1 MNPFKFGVL
10 VDDEYFTDRINE
22 LKEVLWTLN
31 SENHLILIS
40 PRRFGKSSLV
50 AKAVRESGRP
60 CISLNMQN
68 ILCVEDFA
76 SKLLRELFRIYP
88 MERIKHLM
96 THFRIIPTV
105 STNPLTNGIDVS
117 FQPVMNSIVLLEDAM
132 ALIEKVSTEE
142 KRLVVVFDEFQEVLN
157 IRKGLDKQLRSVM
170 QEQKHLNYIL
180 LGSQESMMTEI
191 FERKK
196 SPFYHFGKL
205 MHLDKIPYEDF
216 REYIAS
222 RLPLDEWREVA
233 GLFAADVEG
242 GFAEI
247 VIEKTRHRPRVRGQ
261 PGVEGDVLVQ
271 RVAVLRVAGDRVR
284 RALDEESSAF
294 VEFAGFFAEA
304 VEVVFFVSQAD
315 VGDPAAAVP
324 PESASR
330 ERLVQ
335 DFPVAVGEGQ
345 LQGGFGDGHRQ
356 LFAGDRDAVF
366 LLGHFRV
373 RCLHAG
379 PFLCEK
385 RIQPVLPGCQLQN
398 VGSFLKFLLRRHAE
412 ARADP
417 DDLVRHDP
425 DPDDGGIC
433 EDAGAVLF
441 LPEADCFC
449 ADVHDASPCFRIN

>member
-1 MNPFKFGVL
+1 MMNPFKFGVL

-50 AKAVRESGRP
+50 AKAVRESDRP

-222 RLPLDEWREVA
+222 RLPLDESDM
-233 GLFAADVEG
+233 LNNMVEDILS
-242 GFAEI
+242 FTNLHPYYTQQLSAQVWEL
-247 VIEKTRHRPRVRGQ
+247 VSYENLKE
-261 PGVEGDVLVQ
+261 GVV
-271 RVAVLRVAGDRVR
+271 
-284 RALDEESSAF
+284 
-294 VEFAGFFAEA
+294 AEA
-304 VEVVFFVSQAD
+304 INKIVRTHDLDF
-315 VGDPAAAVP
+315 
-324 PESASR
+324 
-330 ERLVQ
+330 ERLWMNFNRT
-335 DFPVAVGEGQ
+335 DRSIM
-345 LQGGFGDGHRQ
+345 LNLSDGINPMQNRKIATSTSFSAIKR
-356 LFAGDRDAVF
+356 LMKSGYVI
-366 LLGHFRV
+366 RV
-373 RCLHAG
+373 NDYEIED
-379 PFLCEK
+379 PFFKEWIIRNCK
-385 RIQPVLPGCQLQN
+385 
-398 VGSFLKFLLRRHAE
+398 
-412 ARADP
+412 
-417 DDLVRHDP
+417 
-425 DPDDGGIC
+425 
-433 EDAGAVLF
+433 
-441 LPEADCFC
+441 
-449 ADVHDASPCFRIN
+449 